1 MNMKNN
7 YKIEITVIDEK
18 TGNTLKGQ
26 LDTNLLQDLSNVTIA
41 QPKDI
46 VWNIL
51 DPILKEFE
59 KREN

>member
-1 MNMKNN
+1 MNKN
-7 YKIEITVIDEK
+7 YKIEITVTDEE

-26 LDTNLLQDLSNVTIA
+26 TNTNLLQDLSNITIM

-51 DPILKEFE
+51 DPILKEFQKYE
-59 KREN
+59 LP

>member
-1 MNMKNN
+1 MNKN
-7 YKIEITVIDEK
+7 YKIEITVTDEE

-26 LDTNLLQDLSNVTIA
+26 TNTNLLQDLSNITIM

-51 DPILKEFE
+51 DPILKEFQKYE
-59 KREN
+59 